1 MAAPVRRVLVVD
13 DESALAELVAEYLTR
28 INDSLTTEIATTG
41 AEALSLV
48 REDKFDCVVSDYNMP
63 DMNGLELLSAIR
75 DEHPSLPFILYTG
88 RGSEEIA
95 SEAISAGVTDYVQ
108 KNSGR
113 DHYEVLA
120 KRVDNAISQR
130 RTEVEL
136 RRTNEKIE
144 ALHQTAAEA
153 ATCTNSTELC
163 RLAVEAAE
171 EILEFD
177 LCDIS
182 LRDGDRLAPEAVSK
196 GVPSDGYY
204 QATRLDDDES
214 FAAQVYKS
222 GESVRID
229 DLRDHDAAPAEPD
242 YLSAMTIPID
252 SYGVF
257 QAVSRDVAGF
267 DDRDLELAELLLAHV
282 AAALDRMGSESPA

>member
-1 MAAPVRRVLVVD
+1 MAASDGRVLVVD
-13 DESALAELVAEYLTR
+13 DESELAELVAAYLGR
-28 INDSLTTEIATTG
+28 ITDSLRTETATSAT
-41 AEALSLV
+41 EALSLV
-48 REDKFDCVVSDYNMP
+48 REREFDCVVSDYNMP
-63 DMNGLELLSAIR
+63 DMNGLELLSAVR
-75 DEHPSLPFILYTG
+75 DERPSVPFILYTG

-120 KRVDNAISQR
+120 KRIENAISQR
-130 RTEVEL
+130 RTELEL

-153 ATCTNSTELC
+153 ATCTDPTALC

-171 EILEFD
+171 EILAFD

-182 LRDGDRLAPEAVSK
+182 LRDGDRLVPEAVSK
-196 GVPSDGYY
+196 GIPSDGYY
-204 QATRLDDDES
+204 RATHLDDDDS
-214 FAAQVYKS
+214 FAGQVFER

-229 DLRDHDAAPAEPD
+229 DLRDHEAAPAEPD
-242 YLSAMTIPID
+242 YLSAMAVPVD
-252 SYGVF
+252 GYGVF
-257 QAVSRDVAGF
+257 QAVSREVGGF

-282 AAALDRMGSESPA
+282 TAALDRMGSPA